1 MKSSSMR
8 VWAFSLLALT
18 AGAAFGQKKPLDHS
32 VYDGWKSVGS
42 RQMSDD
48 GKWLSYTINPQEG
61 DGVLEV
67 KSLVDGKTFK
77 IERGAGARFSGDS
90 KFVVATIQ
98 PKFLEARQARR
109 DKKPPNEMPKTH
121 LVILN
126 LTTGDQKVIEKVAT
140 FQMATEDKG
149 YILYRPE
156 PEAPKPAAAPGA
168 AAPPS
173 DEEGMD
179 QRPPGAGQGQRGPG
193 AGGAAQPA
201 GRSGEKYKLM
211 SLAGGWEEEIPNV
224 ASTAFNKFGNFLA
237 VAQKTAD
244 GKGDGITIYSLP
256 VNGMYTVA
264 KGAKM
269 ASGATHFAK
278 IVVTTGQA
286 NYSRITMTEDG
297 SQLAYLTDRDDA
309 KAKKPT
315 LSLYA
320 WSLKADKENLIAKPG
335 SDGMTKD
342 WVIASSGTLSF
353 SKSGKRLMFST
364 QPKPEEDPAPVPDD
378 EKVSLD
384 VWNWKDPLL
393 QPQQLLQAAAARNQS
408 FMAVANLGKSKIL
421 QIESPELANVTATN
435 DGDGDYAIGVNG
447 LPYRLQ
453 QSWTEGANDYYRVN
467 LNTAEVTPILINHNG
482 SVIANPKG
490 TWLLVTDDP
499 TQKIYSVNMANLA
512 KTQIGAGIKFPLF
525 NELNDVPAAPNI
537 YPLNGFSEDG
547 NSVYLN
553 DRFDIWKVDMTG
565 KNAEVN
571 VTRGFGRALKT
582 TFHFVQLDPDSEGIS
597 PEKSAVLTAFNE
609 NTKGGGYYSIASM
622 DGKSRPEKLILENM
636 LVGGMMKAKNSDVIT
651 FTKQTFEMYPDVWQA
666 NMKFEGQK
674 KLTEANP
681 QQKDYAWG
689 TSELVS
695 WTSNDGDDLD
705 GVLIKP
711 GNFDPLKKYPM
722 VVYFYERN
730 SETLFR
736 YYSPA
741 PSASTINPS
750 FFASNGYVVFIPDI
764 PYKSGYPG
772 ESAISAILPGVH
784 KVLSYGFV
792 DQKRMGIQGQSWGG
806 YQVAYMVT
814 ETNLFAAASA
824 GAPVSNMFS
833 AYGGI
838 RWGSGLVRGFQY
850 EVGQSRIGFSPWE
863 KPLRYLENSPIFF
876 ADKVKTPLLIM
887 SNDQDGAVPWYQGI
901 EYFTAL
907 RRLQKPSWLLVYNG
921 EDHNIVQRKNRK
933 DFTIRLSQFFDHYLK
948 GAPMPVWMADGIP
961 ATQKGRTMG
970 LELKGGGK

>member
-1 MKSSSMR
+1 
-8 VWAFSLLALT
+8 
-18 AGAAFGQKKPLDHS
+18 
-32 VYDGWKSVGS
+32 
-42 RQMSDD
+42 MSDD

-77 IERGAGARFSGDS
+77 IERGSGARFSGDS

-126 LTTGDQKVIEKVAT
+126 LATGDQRVIEKVASY
-140 FQMATEDKG
+140 QMATDDKG

-156 PEAPKPAAAPGA
+156 PEPAKPVTAP
-168 AAPPS
+168 AAPPT

-179 QRPPGAGQGQRGPG
+179 QRPPGAAGQGRG
-193 AGGAAQPA
+193 AGAAPGAAQPA
-201 GRSGEKYKLM
+201 GKAGDKYRLV

-237 VAQKTAD
+237 VAHKTAD

-269 ASGATHFAK
+269 AATSHFSK
-278 IVVTTGQA
+278 IPVTMGQA
-286 NYSRITMTEDG
+286 NYSRIVMTEDG

-315 LSLYA
+315 LSLYS
-320 WSLKADKENLIAKPG
+320 WSLKADKEALIAKPN
-335 SDGMTKD
+335 SEGMTKD
-342 WVIASSGTLSF
+342 WIIAPAGAISF
-353 SKSGKRLMFST
+353 SKSGKRLMFNT

-378 EKVSLD
+378 EKVSVD
-384 VWNWKDPLL
+384 VWNWKDVML
-393 QPQQLLQAAAARNQS
+393 QPQQLLQAAMMRNQS
-408 FMAVANLGKSKIL
+408 FMAVANLGKSRIV
-421 QIESPELANVTATN
+421 QIETPTMPNATPTN
-435 DGDGDYAIGVNG
+435 DGDGDFAIGTNP
-447 LPYRLQ
+447 LPYQMQ
-453 QSWTEGANDYYRVN
+453 QSWTEGAMDYYRVN
-467 LNTAEVTPILINHNG
+467 LNTGEWTPILINHNG
-482 SVIANPKG
+482 SVSPNPRG
-490 TWLLVTDDP
+490 TWLFVTDDAA
-499 TQKIYSVNMANLA
+499 QKLYSINMASLA
-512 KTQIGAGIKFPLF
+512 RTQIATGIKVPLF
-525 NELNDVPAAPNI
+525 NELHDVPAAPNI
-537 YPLNGFSEDG
+537 YPANGFSEDG
-547 NSVYLN
+547 GSIYLN
-553 DRFDIWKVDMTG
+553 DRYDIWKVDLTG
-565 KNAEVN
+565 KNPEVN

-582 TFHFVQLDPDSEGIS
+582 TFHYVNLDPDADGIS
-597 PEKSAVLTAFNE
+597 PEKSAMLTAFNE
-609 NTKGGGYYSIASM
+609 NNKGSGYYSIASM
-622 DGKSRPEKLILENM
+622 DGKSRPEKLILDA
-636 LVGGMMKAKNSDVIT
+636 MMVTGLSKAKNADAIT

-674 KLTEANP
+674 RLTDANP

-689 TSELVS
+689 TSELIS

-711 GNFDPLKKYPM
+711 GNFDPMKKYPM

-730 SETLFR
+730 SETLHR

-764 PYKSGYPG
+764 PYKEGYPG
-772 ESAISAILPGVH
+772 ESAISAIMPGVH

-814 ETNLFAAASA
+814 ETNMFAAAGA
-824 GAPVSNMFS
+824 GAPVADMFS

-907 RRLQKPSWLLVYNG
+907 RRLRKPSWLLVYNG